1 MRLKK
6 GWIPPL
12 AALRRWFSH
21 ATEPYILYPAIAVLG
36 LVAIWGTTLH
46 LINVERAAAER
57 TAAVTSREV
66 AETYEA
72 QVVRALREIDQTL
85 KTVKYGYE
93 LKGKNVVMQEL
104 KERELLPP
112 EMFFVVS
119 VADRAGNIVASTRPS
134 AIKNV
139 ADQEYFQGVSQTD
152 ELSIGRPR
160 KNPDTGTWELQFSR
174 RLHAAGARLSGI
186 VTVTV
191 DAAYFVSGYEAS
203 KLGEHGV
210 LGILGTDGIFR
221 ARRSGETMSAGD
233 RGRLR
238 RGGARRGARPHA
250 RRRSQPTPGT
260 TCRATPSHASSM
272 VSRWR

>member
-1 MRLKK
+1 MRLNKV
-6 GWIPPL
+6 WIAPV
-12 AALRRWFSH
+12 AAFRRWFSH
-21 ATEPYILYPAIAVLG
+21 ATEPYILYPAIAVIG
-36 LVAIWGTTLH
+36 LIAIWGATLH

-57 TAAVTSREV
+57 TAAVTSREM

-72 QVVRALREIDQTL
+72 QVIRALREIDQAL

-93 LKGKNVVMQEL
+93 LKGNDVVMQEL

-112 EMFFVVS
+112 DIFFVVS
-119 VADRAGNIVASTRPS
+119 VADRAGNIVASTRPT

-160 KNPDTGTWELQFSR
+160 KNPDTGQWELNFSR

-191 DAAYFVSGYEAS
+191 AAAYFVGDYEAS
-203 KLGEHGV
+203 KMGHRGV

-221 ARRSGETMSAGD
+221 ARRSGEFASAGD
-233 RGRLR
+233 QVVYSEVVPARGRH
-238 RGGARRGARPHA
+238 HA
-250 RRRSQPTPGT
+250 RLCSRPTPGT
-260 TCRATPSHASSM
+260 TCRAIPSRASSM